1 MPDNASSH
9 LPFRFY
15 GRRKARTPT
24 PLGLK
29 TLEEGREVFAVD
41 VPAQPLSALASL
53 FKTPFDQ
60 YTLEIGFGG
69 GEHLLHRASNNP
81 TTGFL
86 GAEAFQ
92 DGVLR
97 VYRECFTQQLEN
109 VRVFPDDIRLL
120 WDSLP
125 PASFSRIYVL
135 FPDPWPK
142 KRHLW
147 RRLLQTPTFTKLAEL
162 LAVGGVLYCATDIPD
177 YAEQMQAEAVAV
189 PTLQQK
195 PKELL
200 TPFAGYVTTKY
211 HQKAMR
217 AGRTAQ
223 FMEFERIP

>member
-1 MPDNASSH
+1 MPAEHPS
-9 LPFRFY
+9 FRFY

-29 TLEEGREVFAVD
+29 TLEEGNSAFAIE
-41 VPAQPLSALASL
+41 VPAQQFYTLASL
-53 FKTPFDQ
+53 FNKPFDQ

-120 WDSLP
+120 WDLLP
-125 PASFSRIYVL
+125 PASFSSIYVL
-135 FPDPWPK
+135 FPDPWSK

-147 RRLLQTPTFTKLAEL
+147 RRLLQTPTFAKLAEL
-162 LAVGGVLYCATDIPD
+162 LAVGGTLYCATDIPD
-177 YAEQMQAEAVAV
+177 YAEQMQTEAAAV
-189 PTLQQK
+189 SALQQK
-195 PKELL
+195 QKDLL
-200 TPFAGYVTTKY
+200 TPFAEYITTKY
-211 HQKAMR
+211 HQKAIR

-223 FMEFERIP
+223 FMEFEKRK

>member
-1 MPDNASSH
+1 MPAEHH

-29 TLEEGREVFAVD
+29 TLEEGRDAFAVD
-41 VPAQPLSALASL
+41 VPLQPLPSLASL
-53 FKTPFDQ
+53 FNKSFDQ
-60 YTLEIGFGG
+60 FTLEIGFGG
-69 GEHLLHRASNNP
+69 GEHLLHRASSNP

-120 WDSLP
+120 WDLLP
-125 PASFSRIYVL
+125 PASFSSIYVL

-147 RRLLQTPTFTKLAEL
+147 RRLLQTPTFAKLAEL
-162 LAVGGVLYCATDIPD
+162 LTVGGTLYCATDIPD
-177 YAEQMQAEAVAV
+177 YAEQMQQEAAAV
-189 PTLQQK
+189 NSLVQT
-195 PKELL
+195 PKNLAI
-200 TPFAGYVTTKY
+200 PFAGYITTKY
-211 HQKAMR
+211 HQKAIR

-223 FMEFERIP
+223 FMEFEKVA

>member
-1 MPDNASSH
+1 MPAEHH

-29 TLEEGREVFAVD
+29 TLEEGRDAFAVD
-41 VPAQPLSALASL
+41 VPLQPLPSLASL
-53 FKTPFDQ
+53 FNKSFDQ
-60 YTLEIGFGG
+60 FTLEIGFGG
-69 GEHLLHRASNNP
+69 GEHLLHRASSNP

-120 WDSLP
+120 WDFLP
-125 PASFSRIYVL
+125 PASFTSIYVL

-162 LAVGGVLYCATDIPD
+162 LAVGGTLYCATDIPD
-177 YAEQMQAEAVAV
+177 YAEQMQQEAAAV
-189 PTLQQK
+189 NSLVQTQK
-195 PKELL
+195 NLAI
-200 TPFAGYVTTKY
+200 PFAGYVTTKY
-211 HQKAMR
+211 HQKALR

-223 FMEFERIP
+223 FMEFEKRT

>member
-1 MPDNASSH
+1 MPAEHH

-29 TLEEGREVFAVD
+29 TLEEGREAFAVD
-41 VPAQPLSALASL
+41 VQAQPLPAIAPL
-53 FKTPFDQ
+53 FNKPFDQ

-81 TTGFL
+81 ITGFL

-120 WDSLP
+120 WDLLP
-125 PASFSRIYVL
+125 LASFSSIYVL

-162 LAVGGVLYCATDIPD
+162 LAVGGTLYCATDIPD
-177 YAEQMQAEAVAV
+177 YAEQMQQEAAAV
-189 PTLQQK
+189 NSLVQT
-195 PKELL
+195 PKSLAI
-200 TPFAGYVTTKY
+200 PFPGYITTKY
-211 HQKAMR
+211 HQKALR

-223 FMEFERIP
+223 FMEFEKVA